1 MLLQTSTYMYICG
14 IFRLYMCSVVT
25 MAPETSL
32 EPMYV
37 VVVSMYMPR
46 IVMLCDASDVTCY
59 VDMYMQL

>member
-1 MLLQTSTYMYICG
+1 
-14 IFRLYMCSVVT
+14 MCSVVT

-46 IVMLCDASDVTCY
+46 IVMLCDALDVTCY